1 MKKAREYF
9 EYIKY
14 IKKAAKRLCSREYL
28 AVVVCV
34 PVAIIA
40 ILICVGTL
48 SSAGKDSPKSSDST
62 NKHTEDVTERQ
73 TYPPS
78 SPYSLEFQTLGD
90 GTCLVSGIGSYRGSE
105 LIIPDKSPDGDKVI
119 GIGSRAFEGCGKL
132 VSIEIPEGVVSIGA
146 GAFRGCS
153 SLVLISV
160 DGDNPKFRTLSGMLF
175 SKDKTRIICCPAARI
190 GANLLLD
197 PNVRVIEPYAFDGII
212 NLERILY
219 EKSPFDFEKIE
230 IGEGNEPFKS
240 LPITC
245 NYFPSK

>member
-1 MKKAREYF
+1 MKKA
-9 EYIKY
+9 
-14 IKKAAKRLCSREYL
+14 SEYL
-28 AVVVCV
+28 KEFIKRFKLREHIALLVCI
-34 PVAIIA
+34 PVALIA
-40 ILICVGTL
+40 ILICLL
-48 SSAGKDSPKSSDST
+48 SLGASAEQPPEQSGYSEPSAS
-62 NKHTEDVTERQ
+62 EIE
-73 TYPPS
+73 TYPPT
-78 SPYSLEFQTLGD
+78 SPYSLEFQSLGD
-90 GTCLVSGIGSYRGSE
+90 GTCLVMGIGSYRGSE
-105 LIIPDKSPDGDKVI
+105 LIIPDENPEGDKVI

-132 VSIEIPEGVVSIGA
+132 VSIEIPESVVSIGT

-160 DGDNPKFRTLSGMLF
+160 DSNNPKFRTLSGMLF
-175 SKDKTRIICCPAARI
+175 SKDRTRIICCPAARI

-219 EKSPFDFEKIE
+219 EKSPSDFQMIDV
-230 IGEGNEPFKS
+230 GEGNEPFKS